1 MDEERIEIMEQNESG
16 TDATPPEESMTDD
29 NHSDPNMLA
38 AARDWSPEIANLG
51 ARMDS
56 LDRALQVVQKA
67 IMDSRTTTEV
77 EDVDEADGVIK
88 SVDDLFE
95 YED

>member
-1 MDEERIEIMEQNESG
+1 MDEEKMEIMEQDESG
-16 TDATPPEESMTDD
+16 TDEAPPKDTMLED
-29 NHSDPNMLA
+29 NHSDPDMLRA
-38 AARDWSPEIANLG
+38 VRDWSPEIASLG
-51 ARMDS
+51 ARIDS
-56 LDRALQVVQKA
+56 LDRAMQVVQKA

-77 EDVDEADGVIK
+77 EDVDEAENVIK